1 MISHSKSL
9 GASRP
14 KVARVCIASVLL
26 QLVAAFAIA
35 QEVSPT
41 DSTQLSLTKLL
52 ELAQQNVDLKKLNQ
66 SSLKQA
72 QLRLSQVNAERW
84 LSTFD
89 LQVLSGVVPN
99 VDANAAVAA
108 KNASDFLFN
117 LKSNDLEN
125 DFSFT
130 GLGPFVQLE
139 VKAIQPLYTWGKIS
153 GYEKMASENISLVG
167 AQNQSRVDE
176 IRYLTKK
183 AFYNLLFSVEAIN
196 VLSEVQEKLQAAEDK
211 LEELLIKN
219 SKNVEEQD
227 RLKIRVFASDVANRL
242 LDARRGETL
251 SRTAL
256 AELTGIRGDWKPIP
270 EQLKP
275 EPVDNLIK
283 EEVIRTAISK
293 KPSILQLDRLISIKK
308 AEKQVAR
315 SDLFPSIFLAGELNY
330 AYAPGRTDVKNPY
343 LNDPFNRFGF
353 GVALGF
359 KQDLGLYRSLN
370 KMEQLETEIYKNE
383 AQRQQLIAL
392 TRLQTEEHYEK
403 AANSIEGI
411 QINEKGFRA
420 ARSWL
425 TSTALSYNLG
435 TASTKD
441 VLESYAAYFKAR
453 LDLIKS
459 IFELNMALAEL
470 SRAAG
475 IEAVAGLNT
484 PSPSL

>member
-1 MISHSKSL
+1 MINYFKSL
-9 GASRP
+9 GASSQ
-14 KVARVCIASVLL
+14 KVARVCVVSLTL
-26 QLVAAFAIA
+26 QLAAASAIA
-35 QEVSPT
+35 QDVSPAG
-41 DSTQLSLTKLL
+41 STQLSLANLL
-52 ELAQQNVDLKKLNQ
+52 ELAEQNVDLKKLNQ

-72 QLRLSQVNAERW
+72 ELKVSQVNAERW

-89 LQVLSGVVPN
+89 LQVFSGVVPN
-99 VDANAAVAA
+99 VDADAAVAA
-108 KNASDFLFN
+108 KEASDFLFN

-125 DFSFT
+125 DFSIT

-139 VKAIQPLYTWGKIS
+139 LKAIQPLYTWGKIS
-153 GYEKMASENISLVG
+153 GYEKMASENIALVR
-167 AQNQSRVDE
+167 AQSQSRVDE

-183 AFYNLLFSVEAIN
+183 AFYNLLFSIEAIN
-196 VLSEVQEKLQAAEDK
+196 VLSEVQEKLQTAEDK

-242 LDARRGETL
+242 LDARRGESL
-251 SRTAL
+251 AKTAL
-256 AELTGIRGDWKPIP
+256 AELTGIRGDWRPIP
-270 EQLKP
+270 DQLKP

-283 EEVIRTAISK
+283 EDVIRAAISK
-293 KPSILQLDRLISIKK
+293 KPQILQLDRLISIKK
-308 AEKQVAR
+308 SERQVAR
-315 SDLFPSIFLAGELNY
+315 SYLFPSIFLAGELNY
-330 AYAPGRTDVKNPY
+330 AFAPGRTDVKNPY
-343 LNDPFNRFGF
+343 LNDSFNRFGF

-359 KQDLGLYRSLN
+359 KQDLGFYRSLN
-370 KMEQLETEIYKNE
+370 KMDQLEMEIFKNE
-383 AQRQQLIAL
+383 AQRQQLVAL
-392 TRLQTEEHYEK
+392 TRLQTGEHYEK
-403 AANSIEGI
+403 AASSIDGI
-411 QINEKGFRA
+411 QVNEKGFRA

-470 SRAAG
+470 SRASG
-475 IEAVAGLNT
+475 IEAVE
-484 PSPSL
+484 SLSSIAPPL